1 MLIINFFKF
10 LSNLKNSKIM
20 IENVFIFLRNL
31 ANRIFAN
38 FQVEPYYEDLNDKD
52 RELNDK
58 DRELNLKKL
67 IMKYEIQIKKENDKL
82 EDRTI
87 PSIAYSAFQKIS
99 DLNHVFIQIRE
110 SNSFSVN
117 KKNILGA
124 SAVFPKPLDI
134 KEKTIS
140 HIDLDLTNKINAIN
154 LGTVGCFNP
163 FEKPENQENFT
174 LKELLGKIYGDL
186 NYVPVEVFGVD
197 DTIKG

>member
-67 IMKYEIQIKKENDKL
+67 IMKFKLKKKM
-82 EDRTI
+82 
-87 PSIAYSAFQKIS
+87 IS
-99 DLNHVFIQIRE
+99 LRIE
-110 SNSFSVN
+110 
-117 KKNILGA
+117 L
-124 SAVFPKPLDI
+124 
-134 KEKTIS
+134 S
-140 HIDLDLTNKINAIN
+140 H
-154 LGTVGCFNP
+154 
-163 FEKPENQENFT
+163 Q
-174 LKELLGKIYGDL
+174 
-186 NYVPVEVFGVD
+186 
-197 DTIKG
+197 